1 MVDVLGHLGMALLW
15 LAPVWYFVDHRRTAA
30 LIVGGGF
37 WFGMLPDIDLPL
49 SAWVDGI
56 HHHGVV
62 HTVLAVTVLAA
73 VLGPLV
79 GLAFTRIGE
88 RTDSTWFAAR
98 AQERA
103 TVIGVITVF
112 VTGVA
117 HVFADMLSAPDVS
130 TRIEPLWPVVKGPV
144 VMMDVL
150 WYQSWWATWGLFVLG
165 VTVNGLAWQL
175 TDGRDES
182 ATAGTAAG

>member
-30 LIVGGGF
+30 LVVAGGF

-49 SAWVDGI
+49 SVWVPGI
-56 HHHGVV
+56 HHHGVL
-62 HTVLAVTVLAA
+62 HTVLAATAFAVL
-73 VLGPLV
+73 LGPLV
-79 GLAFTRIGE
+79 GLVFARIGE
-88 RTDSTWFAAR
+88 RTDPTWFYAA

-103 TVIGVITVF
+103 TGIGVITVF

-165 VTVNGLAWQL
+165 VTVNVAAWYL
-175 TDGRDES
+175 TDGPAES
-182 ATAGTAAG
+182 AVGAATE

>member
-30 LIVGGGF
+30 LIVAGGF
-37 WFGMLPDIDLPL
+37 WFGMLPDVDLLL
-49 SAWVDGI
+49 SAWVPGI
-56 HHHGVV
+56 HHHGVL
-62 HTVLAVTVLAA
+62 HTVLAATVFAV

-79 GLAFTRIGE
+79 GLVFTRIGE
-88 RTDSTWFAAR
+88 RTDATWFATQ

-103 TVIGVITVF
+103 MGIGVITVF
-112 VTGVA
+112 VTAVA

-144 VMMDVL
+144 VIMDVL
-150 WYQSWWATWGLFVLG
+150 WYQSWWATWGLAVLG
-165 VTVNGLAWQL
+165 VTVNAAAWYL
-175 TDGRDES
+175 TDGPAES
-182 ATAGTAAG
+182 TVGAAVE